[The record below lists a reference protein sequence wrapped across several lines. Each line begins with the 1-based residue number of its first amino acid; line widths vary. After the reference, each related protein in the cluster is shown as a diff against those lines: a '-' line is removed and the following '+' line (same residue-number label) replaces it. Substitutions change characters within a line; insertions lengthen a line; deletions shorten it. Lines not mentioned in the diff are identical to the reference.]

1 MDDVFSKI
9 KRKLVK
15 QEPEVISPS
24 EREQRLRQMLGYD
37 QSERKAIDPGFAA
50 DIPDSSN
57 DDEFGI
63 KGPLDLE
70 PQRPIP
76 GKPDQVDMMA
86 RYKKK
91 KTPIEQ
97 AREDAA
103 SRQRKAALAIDP
115 TKSGSSN
122 PRSLER
128 ITQQEMDDEFYRQAE
143 LLRKQREAMKTPAS
157 GLSNL
162 VDQAKKLK

>member
-1 MDDVFSKI
+1 
-9 KRKLVK
+9 
-15 QEPEVISPS
+15 
-24 EREQRLRQMLGYD
+24 
-37 QSERKAIDPGFAA
+37 
-50 DIPDSSN
+50 
-57 DDEFGI
+57 
-63 KGPLDLE
+63 
-70 PQRPIP
+70 
-76 GKPDQVDMMA
+76 MMA